1 MKNILILAL
10 IASSAA
16 PVYNLVKD
24 NNNIDLK
31 NRGLAAVILAGGIM
45 DERDN
50 IDKKYPRKDCPVC
63 KGKGW
68 YISGDGIARVDCG
81 YCEETKQELF
91 ELEIHSENKLSEE
104 QKDETEIDNKPEF
117 SDPPLVPIEKK
128 DSEIIQDPESKKIII
143 YRR

>member
-1 MKNILILAL
+1 MKNILVVAL
-10 IASSAA
+10 MASFIS
-16 PVYNLVKD
+16 PFHDDLVD
-24 NNNIDLK
+24 NNIDLN
-31 NRGLAAVILAGGIM
+31 NRGLAAVILAGGII
-45 DERDN
+45 DKRDN

-68 YISGDGIARVDCG
+68 YISGDGIAKVDCG
-81 YCEETKQELF
+81 YCEETRTLF
-91 ELEIHSENKLSEE
+91 QLEINSKKELSEE
-104 QKDETEIDNKPEF
+104 QKEEEKIEDKSES